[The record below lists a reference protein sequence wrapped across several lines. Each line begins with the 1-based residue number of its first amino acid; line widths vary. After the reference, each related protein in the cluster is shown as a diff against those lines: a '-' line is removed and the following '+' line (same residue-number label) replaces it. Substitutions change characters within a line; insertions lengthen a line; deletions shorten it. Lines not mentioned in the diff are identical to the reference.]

1 LNHNTLENYYVSI
14 FSLVQHHKYSVAEI
28 ENLYPFERDIFV
40 EMLLQY
46 LKELEEHRRLN
57 A

>member
-1 LNHNTLENYYVSI
+1 L
-14 FSLVQHHKYSVAEI
+14 FSLIQHHKYSVADVEDLI
-28 ENLYPFERDIFV
+28 PFERDLFV

-46 LKELEEHRRLN
+46 LKELEEQRKQN

>member
-1 LNHNTLENYYVSI
+1 MGYNSLQNYYVSL
-14 FSLVQHHKYSVAEI
+14 FSLVQHHKYSVADVEDLI
-28 ENLYPFERDIFV
+28 PFERDIFV

-46 LKELEEHRRLN
+46 LKEIEEQRKQN

>member
-1 LNHNTLENYYVSI
+1 MCI
-14 FSLVQHHKYSVAEI
+14 RDRVQHHKYSVADVEK
-28 ENLYPFERDIFV
+28 LYPFERDIFV

-46 LKELEEHRRLN
+46 LKEIEEQRKQN